1 MANNSNNKQNKNN
14 NRNPTLRDHERMTG
28 RSGHAIHEKGVSAT
42 SGRDDSIDRGARDR
56 ISGGDRKTSR
66 DSGYN

>member
-1 MANNSNNKQNKNN
+1 MADNSNSKQNKSN

-28 RSGHAIHEKGVSAT
+28 RSGHAIHEKGVNAT
-42 SGRDDSIDRGARDR
+42 TGRDAAIDRGARDHV
-56 ISGGDRKTSR
+56 SGGGRKNSR